1 MRAYCLCV
9 HLLQGGGLAAVAD
22 LGGSILT
29 GIDGNPLAVLARPLR
44 IPLHHINSEGV
55 PLYCADGREANR
67 RLDQQARTPRQRTQC
82 AQLLRIWIGLC
93 RTHPM
98 VCSCPEG

>member
-1 MRAYCLCV
+1 M
-9 HLLQGGGLAAVAD
+9 AD

-29 GIDGNPLAVLARPLR
+29 GIDGNPLAVLARQLR

-67 RLDQQARTPRQRTQC
+67 KMDQQARTTQKQDC
-82 AQLLRIWIGLC
+82 AVTCLC
-93 RTHPM
+93 WHG
-98 VCSCPEG
+98 C

>member
-1 MRAYCLCV
+1 MPAAIAVLLSTASAHCV
-9 HLLQGGGLAAVAD
+9 CQRLLQGGGLAAVAD

-29 GIDGNPLAVLARPLR
+29 GIDGNPLAVLARQLR

-67 RLDQQARTPRQRTQC
+67 RLDQQARSL
-82 AQLLRIWIGLC
+82 AAHVYDQLQ
-93 RTHPM
+93 P
-98 VCSCPEG
+98 P

>member
-1 MRAYCLCV
+1 MQGGAPATVAGTLLTLRAHCICV
-9 HLLQGGGLAAVAD
+9 RLLQGGGLAAVAD

-29 GIDGNPLAVLARPLR
+29 GIDGNPLAVLARQLR

-67 RLDQQARTPRQRTQC
+67 RLDQQARPTAPLEY
-82 AQLLRIWIGLC
+82 AWLLRLW
-93 RTHPM
+93 M
-98 VCSCPEG
+98 